1 MSTLKVDDDIAQLQA
16 LPKDIL
22 AQEKAITAL
31 TGQSVDQKWF
41 VVHGASPQQTL
52 ERLEAFTP
60 ALAQAQKAGEIARWR
75 TLPLNSL
82 ARQKSDLT
90 LLRDAAPAVTNV
102 LKSAGLSAVSPNLDA
117 MPVSVD
123 AWLESPAS
131 EGWRLLWLT
140 LPDGESGVLVPVDGA
155 KNSAH
160 LGELAARHD
169 GVVWVDRK
177 ASFDG
182 LFALYRTL
190 LTGLLFAALAVIA
203 CGAML
208 RLGWRKGLISLVPS
222 VLSLSCGLAV
232 LAATGHPV
240 NLFSLLALVLVLGI
254 GINYTLFFSNPRG
267 TPLTS
272 MLAIT
277 LAMMTTLLTLGMLVF
292 SATQAISSFGIVL
305 VSAVALTAALLLAG
319 CSHSTDT
326 KETRPQAW
334 LQPGTKVTLPPPGI
348 SPAVSSQQLLTGSFN
363 GQTQSL
369 LVMLNADAHKVTL
382 AGLSSV
388 GIRLFLATYDET
400 GIHTEQ
406 SIVVP
411 QLPPASQVL
420 ADVML
425 SHWPISAWQPQLPK
439 GWTLTDNGD
448 RRELRNASGKLV
460 TEIVYLQRKGKR
472 EPISIEQHVFKYHIT
487 IQYLGD

>member
-1 MSTLKVDDDIAQLQA
+1 MN
-16 LPKDIL
+16 
-22 AQEKAITAL
+22 
-31 TGQSVDQKWF
+31 
-41 VVHGASPQQTL
+41 
-52 ERLEAFTP
+52 AFYR
-60 ALAQAQKAGEIARWR
+60 AV
-75 TLPLNSL
+75 
-82 ARQKSDLT
+82 
-90 LLRDAAPAVTNV
+90 APA
-102 LKSAGLSAVSPNLDA
+102 
-117 MPVSVD
+117 
-123 AWLESPAS
+123 
-131 EGWRLLWLT
+131 
-140 LPDGESGVLVPVDGA
+140 
-155 KNSAH
+155 
-160 LGELAARHD
+160 
-169 GVVWVDRK
+169 
-177 ASFDG
+177 
-182 LFALYRTL
+182 
-190 LTGLLFAALAVIA
+190 
-203 CGAML
+203 
-208 RLGWRKGLISLVPS
+208 
-222 VLSLSCGLAV
+222 
-232 LAATGHPV
+232 
-240 NLFSLLALVLVLGI
+240 
-254 GINYTLFFSNPRG
+254 
-267 TPLTS
+267 
-272 MLAIT
+272 
-277 LAMMTTLLTLGMLVF
+277 
-292 SATQAISSFGIVL
+292 
-305 VSAVALTAALLLAG
+305 AALLLAG

-334 LQPGTKVTLPPPGI
+334 LQPGTRVMLPPPGI

>member
-1 MSTLKVDDDIAQLQA
+1 M
-16 LPKDIL
+16 
-22 AQEKAITAL
+22 
-31 TGQSVDQKWF
+31 
-41 VVHGASPQQTL
+41 H
-52 ERLEAFTP
+52 AF
-60 ALAQAQKAGEIARWR
+60 
-75 TLPLNSL
+75 
-82 ARQKSDLT
+82 
-90 LLRDAAPAVTNV
+90 
-102 LKSAGLSAVSPNLDA
+102 
-117 MPVSVD
+117 
-123 AWLESPAS
+123 
-131 EGWRLLWLT
+131 
-140 LPDGESGVLVPVDGA
+140 
-155 KNSAH
+155 
-160 LGELAARHD
+160 
-169 GVVWVDRK
+169 
-177 ASFDG
+177 
-182 LFALYRTL
+182 YR
-190 LTGLLFAALAVIA
+190 
-203 CGAML
+203 
-208 RLGWRKGLISLVPS
+208 
-222 VLSLSCGLAV
+222 
-232 LAATGHPV
+232 
-240 NLFSLLALVLVLGI
+240 
-254 GINYTLFFSNPRG
+254 
-267 TPLTS
+267 
-272 MLAIT
+272 
-277 LAMMTTLLTLGMLVF
+277 
-292 SATQAISSFGIVL
+292 
-305 VSAVALTAALLLAG
+305 AVALTAALLLAG

-334 LQPGTKVTLPPPGI
+334 LQPGTRVTLPPPGI

-472 EPISIEQHVFKYHIT
+472 EPISIEQHIFKYHIT

>member
-1 MSTLKVDDDIAQLQA
+1 MN
-16 LPKDIL
+16 
-22 AQEKAITAL
+22 
-31 TGQSVDQKWF
+31 
-41 VVHGASPQQTL
+41 
-52 ERLEAFTP
+52 AF
-60 ALAQAQKAGEIARWR
+60 
-75 TLPLNSL
+75 
-82 ARQKSDLT
+82 
-90 LLRDAAPAVTNV
+90 
-102 LKSAGLSAVSPNLDA
+102 
-117 MPVSVD
+117 
-123 AWLESPAS
+123 
-131 EGWRLLWLT
+131 
-140 LPDGESGVLVPVDGA
+140 
-155 KNSAH
+155 
-160 LGELAARHD
+160 
-169 GVVWVDRK
+169 
-177 ASFDG
+177 
-182 LFALYRTL
+182 YR
-190 LTGLLFAALAVIA
+190 
-203 CGAML
+203 
-208 RLGWRKGLISLVPS
+208 
-222 VLSLSCGLAV
+222 
-232 LAATGHPV
+232 
-240 NLFSLLALVLVLGI
+240 
-254 GINYTLFFSNPRG
+254 
-267 TPLTS
+267 
-272 MLAIT
+272 
-277 LAMMTTLLTLGMLVF
+277 
-292 SATQAISSFGIVL
+292 
-305 VSAVALTAALLLAG
+305 AVALAAALLLAG

-334 LQPGTKVTLPPPGI
+334 LQPGTRVTLPPPGI

-406 SIVVP
+406 SIVMP

-420 ADVML
+420 ADVIL

>member
-1 MSTLKVDDDIAQLQA
+1 MN
-16 LPKDIL
+16 
-22 AQEKAITAL
+22 
-31 TGQSVDQKWF
+31 
-41 VVHGASPQQTL
+41 
-52 ERLEAFTP
+52 AF
-60 ALAQAQKAGEIARWR
+60 
-75 TLPLNSL
+75 
-82 ARQKSDLT
+82 
-90 LLRDAAPAVTNV
+90 
-102 LKSAGLSAVSPNLDA
+102 
-117 MPVSVD
+117 
-123 AWLESPAS
+123 
-131 EGWRLLWLT
+131 
-140 LPDGESGVLVPVDGA
+140 
-155 KNSAH
+155 
-160 LGELAARHD
+160 
-169 GVVWVDRK
+169 
-177 ASFDG
+177 
-182 LFALYRTL
+182 YR
-190 LTGLLFAALAVIA
+190 
-203 CGAML
+203 
-208 RLGWRKGLISLVPS
+208 
-222 VLSLSCGLAV
+222 
-232 LAATGHPV
+232 
-240 NLFSLLALVLVLGI
+240 
-254 GINYTLFFSNPRG
+254 
-267 TPLTS
+267 
-272 MLAIT
+272 
-277 LAMMTTLLTLGMLVF
+277 
-292 SATQAISSFGIVL
+292 
-305 VSAVALTAALLLAG
+305 AVALAAALLLAG

-334 LQPGTKVTLPPPGI
+334 LQPGTRVTLPPPGI

-448 RRELRNASGKLV
+448 RRELRNASSKLV

>member
-1 MSTLKVDDDIAQLQA
+1 MIA
-16 LPKDIL
+16 
-22 AQEKAITAL
+22 
-31 TGQSVDQKWF
+31 F
-41 VVHGASPQQTL
+41 
-52 ERLEAFTP
+52 
-60 ALAQAQKAGEIARWR
+60 
-75 TLPLNSL
+75 
-82 ARQKSDLT
+82 
-90 LLRDAAPAVTNV
+90 
-102 LKSAGLSAVSPNLDA
+102 
-117 MPVSVD
+117 
-123 AWLESPAS
+123 
-131 EGWRLLWLT
+131 
-140 LPDGESGVLVPVDGA
+140 
-155 KNSAH
+155 
-160 LGELAARHD
+160 
-169 GVVWVDRK
+169 
-177 ASFDG
+177 
-182 LFALYRTL
+182 YRA
-190 LTGLLFAALAVIA
+190 AALA
-203 CGAML
+203 
-208 RLGWRKGLISLVPS
+208 
-222 VLSLSCGLAV
+222 
-232 LAATGHPV
+232 
-240 NLFSLLALVLVLGI
+240 
-254 GINYTLFFSNPRG
+254 
-267 TPLTS
+267 
-272 MLAIT
+272 
-277 LAMMTTLLTLGMLVF
+277 
-292 SATQAISSFGIVL
+292 
-305 VSAVALTAALLLAG
+305 AALLLAG
-319 CSHSTDT
+319 CSHSTNT

-334 LQPGTKVTLPPPGI
+334 LQPGTRVTLPPPGI

>member
-1 MSTLKVDDDIAQLQA
+1 MN
-16 LPKDIL
+16 
-22 AQEKAITAL
+22 
-31 TGQSVDQKWF
+31 
-41 VVHGASPQQTL
+41 
-52 ERLEAFTP
+52 AF
-60 ALAQAQKAGEIARWR
+60 
-75 TLPLNSL
+75 
-82 ARQKSDLT
+82 
-90 LLRDAAPAVTNV
+90 
-102 LKSAGLSAVSPNLDA
+102 
-117 MPVSVD
+117 
-123 AWLESPAS
+123 
-131 EGWRLLWLT
+131 
-140 LPDGESGVLVPVDGA
+140 
-155 KNSAH
+155 
-160 LGELAARHD
+160 
-169 GVVWVDRK
+169 
-177 ASFDG
+177 
-182 LFALYRTL
+182 YR
-190 LTGLLFAALAVIA
+190 
-203 CGAML
+203 
-208 RLGWRKGLISLVPS
+208 
-222 VLSLSCGLAV
+222 
-232 LAATGHPV
+232 
-240 NLFSLLALVLVLGI
+240 
-254 GINYTLFFSNPRG
+254 
-267 TPLTS
+267 
-272 MLAIT
+272 
-277 LAMMTTLLTLGMLVF
+277 
-292 SATQAISSFGIVL
+292 
-305 VSAVALTAALLLAG
+305 AVALTVALLLAG

-326 KETRPQAW
+326 QETRPQAW
-334 LQPGTKVTLPPPGI
+334 LQPGTRVTLPPPGI

-439 GWTLTDNGD
+439 GWTLTDTGD

>member
-1 MSTLKVDDDIAQLQA
+1 MN
-16 LPKDIL
+16 
-22 AQEKAITAL
+22 
-31 TGQSVDQKWF
+31 
-41 VVHGASPQQTL
+41 
-52 ERLEAFTP
+52 AF
-60 ALAQAQKAGEIARWR
+60 
-75 TLPLNSL
+75 
-82 ARQKSDLT
+82 
-90 LLRDAAPAVTNV
+90 
-102 LKSAGLSAVSPNLDA
+102 
-117 MPVSVD
+117 
-123 AWLESPAS
+123 
-131 EGWRLLWLT
+131 
-140 LPDGESGVLVPVDGA
+140 
-155 KNSAH
+155 
-160 LGELAARHD
+160 
-169 GVVWVDRK
+169 
-177 ASFDG
+177 
-182 LFALYRTL
+182 YR
-190 LTGLLFAALAVIA
+190 
-203 CGAML
+203 
-208 RLGWRKGLISLVPS
+208 
-222 VLSLSCGLAV
+222 
-232 LAATGHPV
+232 
-240 NLFSLLALVLVLGI
+240 
-254 GINYTLFFSNPRG
+254 
-267 TPLTS
+267 
-272 MLAIT
+272 
-277 LAMMTTLLTLGMLVF
+277 
-292 SATQAISSFGIVL
+292 
-305 VSAVALTAALLLAG
+305 AVALAAALLLAG

-348 SPAVSSQQLLTGSFN
+348 IPAVSSQQLLTGSFN

>member
-1 MSTLKVDDDIAQLQA
+1 M
-16 LPKDIL
+16 
-22 AQEKAITAL
+22 
-31 TGQSVDQKWF
+31 
-41 VVHGASPQQTL
+41 
-52 ERLEAFTP
+52 
-60 ALAQAQKAGEIARWR
+60 
-75 TLPLNSL
+75 N
-82 ARQKSDLT
+82 
-90 LLRDAAPAVTNV
+90 AV
-102 LKSAGLSAVSPNLDA
+102 
-117 MPVSVD
+117 
-123 AWLESPAS
+123 
-131 EGWRLLWLT
+131 
-140 LPDGESGVLVPVDGA
+140 
-155 KNSAH
+155 
-160 LGELAARHD
+160 
-169 GVVWVDRK
+169 
-177 ASFDG
+177 
-182 LFALYRTL
+182 YR
-190 LTGLLFAALAVIA
+190 
-203 CGAML
+203 
-208 RLGWRKGLISLVPS
+208 
-222 VLSLSCGLAV
+222 
-232 LAATGHPV
+232 
-240 NLFSLLALVLVLGI
+240 
-254 GINYTLFFSNPRG
+254 
-267 TPLTS
+267 
-272 MLAIT
+272 
-277 LAMMTTLLTLGMLVF
+277 
-292 SATQAISSFGIVL
+292 
-305 VSAVALTAALLLAG
+305 AVALAAALLLAG

-388 GIRLFLATYDET
+388 GIRLFLATYDES

-425 SHWPISAWQPQLPK
+425 SHWPISAWQPHLPK

>member
-1 MSTLKVDDDIAQLQA
+1 MN
-16 LPKDIL
+16 
-22 AQEKAITAL
+22 
-31 TGQSVDQKWF
+31 
-41 VVHGASPQQTL
+41 
-52 ERLEAFTP
+52 AF
-60 ALAQAQKAGEIARWR
+60 
-75 TLPLNSL
+75 
-82 ARQKSDLT
+82 
-90 LLRDAAPAVTNV
+90 
-102 LKSAGLSAVSPNLDA
+102 
-117 MPVSVD
+117 
-123 AWLESPAS
+123 
-131 EGWRLLWLT
+131 
-140 LPDGESGVLVPVDGA
+140 
-155 KNSAH
+155 
-160 LGELAARHD
+160 
-169 GVVWVDRK
+169 
-177 ASFDG
+177 
-182 LFALYRTL
+182 YR
-190 LTGLLFAALAVIA
+190 
-203 CGAML
+203 
-208 RLGWRKGLISLVPS
+208 
-222 VLSLSCGLAV
+222 
-232 LAATGHPV
+232 
-240 NLFSLLALVLVLGI
+240 
-254 GINYTLFFSNPRG
+254 
-267 TPLTS
+267 
-272 MLAIT
+272 
-277 LAMMTTLLTLGMLVF
+277 
-292 SATQAISSFGIVL
+292 
-305 VSAVALTAALLLAG
+305 AVALAAALLLAG

-334 LQPGTKVTLPPPGI
+334 LQPGTRVTLPPPGI

-363 GQTQSL
+363 GKTQSL

-448 RRELRNASGKLV
+448 RRELRNDSGKLV

>member
-1 MSTLKVDDDIAQLQA
+1 M
-16 LPKDIL
+16 
-22 AQEKAITAL
+22 
-31 TGQSVDQKWF
+31 
-41 VVHGASPQQTL
+41 
-52 ERLEAFTP
+52 
-60 ALAQAQKAGEIARWR
+60 
-75 TLPLNSL
+75 N
-82 ARQKSDLT
+82 
-90 LLRDAAPAVTNV
+90 AV
-102 LKSAGLSAVSPNLDA
+102 
-117 MPVSVD
+117 
-123 AWLESPAS
+123 
-131 EGWRLLWLT
+131 
-140 LPDGESGVLVPVDGA
+140 
-155 KNSAH
+155 
-160 LGELAARHD
+160 
-169 GVVWVDRK
+169 
-177 ASFDG
+177 
-182 LFALYRTL
+182 YR
-190 LTGLLFAALAVIA
+190 
-203 CGAML
+203 
-208 RLGWRKGLISLVPS
+208 
-222 VLSLSCGLAV
+222 
-232 LAATGHPV
+232 
-240 NLFSLLALVLVLGI
+240 
-254 GINYTLFFSNPRG
+254 
-267 TPLTS
+267 
-272 MLAIT
+272 
-277 LAMMTTLLTLGMLVF
+277 
-292 SATQAISSFGIVL
+292 
-305 VSAVALTAALLLAG
+305 AVALAAALLLAG

-388 GIRLFLATYDET
+388 GIRLFLATYDES

-425 SHWPISAWQPQLPK
+425 SHWPISAWQSQLPK

>member
-1 MSTLKVDDDIAQLQA
+1 MN
-16 LPKDIL
+16 
-22 AQEKAITAL
+22 
-31 TGQSVDQKWF
+31 
-41 VVHGASPQQTL
+41 
-52 ERLEAFTP
+52 AF
-60 ALAQAQKAGEIARWR
+60 
-75 TLPLNSL
+75 
-82 ARQKSDLT
+82 
-90 LLRDAAPAVTNV
+90 
-102 LKSAGLSAVSPNLDA
+102 
-117 MPVSVD
+117 
-123 AWLESPAS
+123 
-131 EGWRLLWLT
+131 
-140 LPDGESGVLVPVDGA
+140 
-155 KNSAH
+155 
-160 LGELAARHD
+160 
-169 GVVWVDRK
+169 
-177 ASFDG
+177 
-182 LFALYRTL
+182 YRA
-190 LTGLLFAALAVIA
+190 AALA
-203 CGAML
+203 
-208 RLGWRKGLISLVPS
+208 
-222 VLSLSCGLAV
+222 
-232 LAATGHPV
+232 
-240 NLFSLLALVLVLGI
+240 
-254 GINYTLFFSNPRG
+254 
-267 TPLTS
+267 
-272 MLAIT
+272 
-277 LAMMTTLLTLGMLVF
+277 
-292 SATQAISSFGIVL
+292 
-305 VSAVALTAALLLAG
+305 AALLLAG

-334 LQPGTKVTLPPPGI
+334 LQPGTRVMLPPPGI

-448 RRELRNASGKLV
+448 RRELRNDSGKLV

>member
-1 MSTLKVDDDIAQLQA
+1 MN
-16 LPKDIL
+16 
-22 AQEKAITAL
+22 
-31 TGQSVDQKWF
+31 
-41 VVHGASPQQTL
+41 
-52 ERLEAFTP
+52 AF
-60 ALAQAQKAGEIARWR
+60 
-75 TLPLNSL
+75 
-82 ARQKSDLT
+82 
-90 LLRDAAPAVTNV
+90 
-102 LKSAGLSAVSPNLDA
+102 
-117 MPVSVD
+117 
-123 AWLESPAS
+123 
-131 EGWRLLWLT
+131 
-140 LPDGESGVLVPVDGA
+140 
-155 KNSAH
+155 
-160 LGELAARHD
+160 
-169 GVVWVDRK
+169 
-177 ASFDG
+177 
-182 LFALYRTL
+182 YR
-190 LTGLLFAALAVIA
+190 
-203 CGAML
+203 
-208 RLGWRKGLISLVPS
+208 
-222 VLSLSCGLAV
+222 
-232 LAATGHPV
+232 
-240 NLFSLLALVLVLGI
+240 
-254 GINYTLFFSNPRG
+254 
-267 TPLTS
+267 
-272 MLAIT
+272 
-277 LAMMTTLLTLGMLVF
+277 
-292 SATQAISSFGIVL
+292 
-305 VSAVALTAALLLAG
+305 AVALAAALLLAG

-448 RRELRNASGKLV
+448 RRELRNAGGKLV

>member
-1 MSTLKVDDDIAQLQA
+1 M
-16 LPKDIL
+16 
-22 AQEKAITAL
+22 
-31 TGQSVDQKWF
+31 
-41 VVHGASPQQTL
+41 
-52 ERLEAFTP
+52 
-60 ALAQAQKAGEIARWR
+60 
-75 TLPLNSL
+75 N
-82 ARQKSDLT
+82 
-90 LLRDAAPAVTNV
+90 AV
-102 LKSAGLSAVSPNLDA
+102 
-117 MPVSVD
+117 
-123 AWLESPAS
+123 
-131 EGWRLLWLT
+131 
-140 LPDGESGVLVPVDGA
+140 
-155 KNSAH
+155 
-160 LGELAARHD
+160 
-169 GVVWVDRK
+169 
-177 ASFDG
+177 
-182 LFALYRTL
+182 YR
-190 LTGLLFAALAVIA
+190 
-203 CGAML
+203 
-208 RLGWRKGLISLVPS
+208 
-222 VLSLSCGLAV
+222 
-232 LAATGHPV
+232 
-240 NLFSLLALVLVLGI
+240 
-254 GINYTLFFSNPRG
+254 
-267 TPLTS
+267 
-272 MLAIT
+272 
-277 LAMMTTLLTLGMLVF
+277 
-292 SATQAISSFGIVL
+292 
-305 VSAVALTAALLLAG
+305 AVALAAALLLAG

-388 GIRLFLATYDET
+388 GIRLFLATYDES

-487 IQYLGD
+487 IQYLDD

>member
-1 MSTLKVDDDIAQLQA
+1 MN
-16 LPKDIL
+16 
-22 AQEKAITAL
+22 
-31 TGQSVDQKWF
+31 
-41 VVHGASPQQTL
+41 
-52 ERLEAFTP
+52 AF
-60 ALAQAQKAGEIARWR
+60 
-75 TLPLNSL
+75 
-82 ARQKSDLT
+82 
-90 LLRDAAPAVTNV
+90 
-102 LKSAGLSAVSPNLDA
+102 
-117 MPVSVD
+117 
-123 AWLESPAS
+123 
-131 EGWRLLWLT
+131 
-140 LPDGESGVLVPVDGA
+140 
-155 KNSAH
+155 
-160 LGELAARHD
+160 
-169 GVVWVDRK
+169 
-177 ASFDG
+177 
-182 LFALYRTL
+182 YRA
-190 LTGLLFAALAVIA
+190 AALA
-203 CGAML
+203 
-208 RLGWRKGLISLVPS
+208 
-222 VLSLSCGLAV
+222 
-232 LAATGHPV
+232 
-240 NLFSLLALVLVLGI
+240 
-254 GINYTLFFSNPRG
+254 
-267 TPLTS
+267 
-272 MLAIT
+272 
-277 LAMMTTLLTLGMLVF
+277 
-292 SATQAISSFGIVL
+292 
-305 VSAVALTAALLLAG
+305 AALLLAG

-363 GQTQSL
+363 GQSQSL

-388 GIRLFLATYDET
+388 GIRLFLATYDDT

-448 RRELRNASGKLV
+448 RRELRNDSGKLV